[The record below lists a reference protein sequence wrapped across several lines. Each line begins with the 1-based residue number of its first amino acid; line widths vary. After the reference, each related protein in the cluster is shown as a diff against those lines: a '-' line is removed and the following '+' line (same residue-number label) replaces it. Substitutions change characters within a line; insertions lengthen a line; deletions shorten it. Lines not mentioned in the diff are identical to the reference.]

1 MALDTGDIPVAAVVA
16 DTCCCP
22 MLRLI
27 LTLTSGRAGAGA
39 VVAAASLA

>member
-27 LTLTSGRAGAGA
+27 LTLTSGRAGA